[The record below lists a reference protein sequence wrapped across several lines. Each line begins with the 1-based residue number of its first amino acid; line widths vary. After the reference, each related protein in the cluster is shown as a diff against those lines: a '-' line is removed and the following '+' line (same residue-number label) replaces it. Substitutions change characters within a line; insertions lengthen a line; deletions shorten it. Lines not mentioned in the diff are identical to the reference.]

1 MWLNEA
7 TIKQGDFVKII
18 GRDGFY
24 VFLKEVQGTAT
35 VRAGGANSLDKS
47 TLAIPI
53 NRIISLEQNRI
64 GSA

>member
-1 MWLNEA
+1 M
-7 TIKQGDFVKII
+7 KQGDYVKVI

-35 VRAGGANSLDKS
+35 LRAGGAKGPDEP

-53 NRIISLEQNRI
+53 NKVVSLEK
-64 GSA
+64 